1 MCLPEAFALRSTY
14 VRGELDSCKMARAIA
29 AGILTRG
36 SASAISVPPGAG
48 YWWCRVLCSTAG
60 FWVLHFRDE
69 KPVCGARSLARGSPR
84 VLQPRSYLPAG
95 FNHRTSLDVRGCSC
109 TCLSRRRHTV
119 LQEELSNTC
128 SYCLMQKLLSN
139 LPVWLLGSLF
149 QRARMTTCR
158 SMLPHLLHA
167 SPSFLSSFPK
177 SKIKLV
183 LRGLLG
189 RNSIQVFCFTK
200 HAKQFFLDKHA
211 FCTQGKKNQSLTKQ
225 ITAL

>member
-84 VLQPRSYLPAG
+84 VPQPWSYLPAG

-109 TCLSRRRHTV
+109 TCLRCRRHTV

-167 SPSFLSSFPK
+167 SPSFLSSSPK

-183 LRGLLG
+183 LCGLLG
-189 RNSIQVFCFTK
+189 RNSIQAFCFTK

-211 FCTQGKKNQSLTKQ
+211 FCTQGKKISL
-225 ITAL
+225 